1 MVDYERCVMRFPAQ
15 DIAHIGVGAA
25 EPIAARAEVV
35 GDPIP
40 MRAVRLDGPSQ
51 QAGASQDIGGRVMPQ
66 VFGYALGRELLRH
79 HLHQPTRAVGRH
91 GQGIPWDSTR
101 IMPAIGR
108 RDPGFLGGQNL
119 GQPEEDRIVDRRT
132 RRHGGGCDVLIIPYH
147 VAHIIRTATARRSC
161 WAICA
166 GFVRCR
172 QSWGIR
178 ACSVH
183 PTHDM
188 LEICLPAEVAL
199 VRVAQP
205 QGVAHCCHPDG
216 GEGHR

>member
-40 MRAVRLDGPSQ
+40 VRAVRLDVPSQ

-91 GQGIPWDSTR
+91 GQGIPLGLNPDHARDREGGIPVSSAARISGSQKRTGSSTG
-101 IMPAIGR
+101 GR
-108 RDPGFLGGQNL
+108 VG
-119 GQPEEDRIVDRRT
+119 
-132 RRHGGGCDVLIIPYH
+132 
-147 VAHIIRTATARRSC
+147 TAVGATY
-161 WAICA
+161 
-166 GFVRCR
+166 
-172 QSWGIR
+172 
-178 ACSVH
+178 
-183 PTHDM
+183 
-188 LEICLPAEVAL
+188 
-199 VRVAQP
+199 
-205 QGVAHCCHPDG
+205 
-216 GEGHR
+216 